1 MKQSKHIKQPVRHRL
16 WVRYKR
22 ERIDCCPQ
30 TSCVVCVLT
39 VTTVIPTMLLSISN
53 FKESLWGNSKW
64 QCKMKWRIDLWAYKW
79 KKKIQ
84 YKWKVNKCDRS
95 NRQRQGDWWAVL
107 STYHQQL
114 NILKFPDFPCILH
127 LIVII
132 INSKLFGY
140 YTLKKNVVSWLL

>member
-1 MKQSKHIKQPVRHRL
+1 MKQSKHIKQPGRHRL

-79 KKKIQ
+79 KKKKNSIQ
-84 YKWKVNKCDRS
+84 VEGEQVWPIEPAASRWLMSCAVNVPPATK
-95 NRQRQGDWWAVL
+95 
-107 STYHQQL
+107 H
-114 NILKFPDFPCILH
+114 
-127 LIVII
+127 
-132 INSKLFGY
+132 SK
-140 YTLKKNVVSWLL
+140 VSWLSLYFAPYSNNNKH